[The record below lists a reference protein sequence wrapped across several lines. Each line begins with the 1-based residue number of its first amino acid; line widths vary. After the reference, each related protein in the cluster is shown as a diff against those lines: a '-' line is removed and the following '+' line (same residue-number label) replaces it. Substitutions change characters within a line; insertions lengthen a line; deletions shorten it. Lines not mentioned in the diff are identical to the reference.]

1 MVNIANPLTKGLN
14 RELVRESSKEMRLKP
29 LKEWVSMKENLIQL
43 TEDQNIWHHSYL
55 LVSMGEFFHDDICEQ
70 ILVRLDVEDLIR
82 YKSVCKSWKS
92 LISHPRFVKAH
103 QKRQVNLIP
112 YRMGIIPN
120 YLSKY
125 GAEHYMVGSSN
136 GLACINSFDGDEIIV
151 ANPWTREERMLQKLP
166 VSPERSCWGFG
177 YDALTDDYKVLFGA
191 AESFEKTAFHV
202 FSLKSN
208 VWKHVGHV
216 NYRFWGDVQIGTLCN
231 GALHW
236 IGYQVTKGFIISF
249 DLSKEV
255 FKEINQPDDVIHK
268 CSSFA
273 INKGYVCNYNEYHE
287 KLLVMKKYNVKQY
300 WKYRGRYLCT
310 LGMQSKE
317 PYAFIPSTVMPSLIS
332 PYLQEGNE

>member
-1 MVNIANPLTKGLN
+1 
-14 RELVRESSKEMRLKP
+14 
-29 LKEWVSMKENLIQL
+29 
-43 TEDQNIWHHSYL
+43 
-55 LVSMGEFFHDDICEQ
+55 MGEFFHDDICEQ

-166 VSPERSCWGFG
+166 VSPDRSCWGFG

-216 NYRFWGDVQIGTLCN
+216 NILLVMYTIGTLCTW
-231 GALHW
+231 GVYTGLD
-236 IGYQVTKGFIISF
+236 IK
-249 DLSKEV
+249 
-255 FKEINQPDDVIHK
+255 
-268 CSSFA
+268 
-273 INKGYVCNYNEYHE
+273 
-287 KLLVMKKYNVKQY
+287 
-300 WKYRGRYLCT
+300 
-310 LGMQSKE
+310 
-317 PYAFIPSTVMPSLIS
+317 
-332 PYLQEGNE
+332 